1 MSSPYVRERQTA
13 EMIPGGQGPSDERL
27 RERELGVFDLLTHRG
42 VVARYPEEAERRRRI
57 GKLYHPPPGGACGAD
72 VALRGPSFPADLHRI
87 AAGRRALVVSH
98 EVPIL
103 LHRYIL
109 DGLTEDELVGI

>member
-57 GKLYHPPPGGACGAD
+57 GKLYHRPPGGESWLD
-72 VALRGPSFPADLHRI
+72 VTLRVRSFLGDLHH
-87 AAGRRALVVSH
+87 AAGGRRVLVVSH

-109 DGLTEDELVGI
+109 EGLGEDEL